1 MPVKIGKG
9 RFNTIIAMFPPTGEF
24 ICRNEYILT
33 QSGNYGWRNVYYFE
47 NQPVFAVV
55 IDNCHSYSAVYDVRS
70 SPEQI
75 GACV

>member
-9 RFNTIIAMFPPTGEF
+9 RFNTIIAMYPPDAQMV
-24 ICRNEYILT
+24 CRNQYILT
-33 QSGNYGWRNVYYFE
+33 QSGNYGWRNVYYYE
-47 NQPVFAVV
+47 GQPIIVV
-55 IDNCHSYSAVYDVRS
+55 VVDNAHAYSAVYDVRT